1 MATANSGL
9 IHNRIYSKMPE
20 EKIAIID
27 DEKNIAE
34 LCKRVLEEDGH
45 APVVALT
52 GEEGLTLVEREKP
65 RLVLLDIMLPGIDG
79 MAVLEKI
86 QKMDSS
92 IQVIMITAFA
102 SVQSAVEAM
111 KRGACDYLSKPFMPD
126 ELKIIVQKN
135 LENARIKEALSF
147 RREKEIRE
155 FTVDN
160 IIGKCPQINTIKNNI
175 CRITELDKVASG
187 APPTIIIGGETG
199 TGKELVAKAI
209 HYQGPRSLS
218 PFIEINCPAIPH
230 TMMEAEF
237 FGYDKGAFTDAK
249 ASKKGLFEA
258 ADGGT
263 LFLDEIGY
271 LNLDMQVKLLKIIE
285 DKKLR
290 RLGSVVDRRIDVHII
305 SATNRNLEEA
315 VEQGE
320 FREDLFYR
328 LKVITL
334 DLPPLRERGDDLLLI
349 ARYFLTLYARQYGK
363 PVKSFTEQAKEVLA
377 GYHWPGNI
385 RELQHVI
392 ERATIWEEREQ
403 MGVDNLFIK
412 PTPPPDEELSLHY
425 SKDHRITIDFPRE
438 GINLDRVEKEIIRK
452 ALEQTRWNLSKAA
465 KFLGITRDTLRYRMS
480 KYQLSPQKNG

>member
-1 MATANSGL
+1 
-9 IHNRIYSKMPE
+9 
-20 EKIAIID
+20 
-27 DEKNIAE
+27 
-34 LCKRVLEEDGH
+34 
-45 APVVALT
+45 
-52 GEEGLTLVEREKP
+52 
-65 RLVLLDIMLPGIDG
+65 
-79 MAVLEKI
+79 
-86 QKMDSS
+86 
-92 IQVIMITAFA
+92 
-102 SVQSAVEAM
+102 
-111 KRGACDYLSKPFMPD
+111 
-126 ELKIIVQKN
+126 
-135 LENARIKEALSF
+135 
-147 RREKEIRE
+147 
-155 FTVDN
+155 
-160 IIGKCPQINTIKNNI
+160 
-175 CRITELDKVASG
+175 
-187 APPTIIIGGETG
+187 
-199 TGKELVAKAI
+199 
-209 HYQGPRSLS
+209 
-218 PFIEINCPAIPH
+218 
-230 TMMEAEF
+230 MMEAEL
-237 FGYDKGAFTDAK
+237 FGYEKGAFTDAK
-249 ASKKGLFEA
+249 TTKKGLFEA

-290 RLGSVVDRRIDVHII
+290 RLGSLVDRTIDVHII
-305 SATNRNLEEA
+305 SATNRDLEEA

-363 PVKSFTEQAKEVLA
+363 PVKSFSEQAKEVLA

-412 PTPPPDEELSLHY
+412 AAPPPEKELSLHY
-425 SKDHRITIDFPRE
+425 SKEHRITIDFPRE

-452 ALEQTRWNLSKAA
+452 ALEQTTWNLSKAA